1 MNPSLRRNHP
11 LPLLVQLAFFAFI
24 LVAFFIVLSEKDD
37 PREALLQ
44 LRLDTDKEAIAQIFW
59 RLDEQEYSQKQ
70 SRTFTL
76 TPGINTYRIVLPK
89 RYDIAR
95 LRFDPA
101 TRSSIATLY
110 EITLQWDGR
119 VIFNL
124 SGTALAHVLYA
135 AGQVVIEPVAGAD
148 TVLLTSTGID
158 PSIEIDMAAVTRG
171 FRFIQQLKVV
181 AWALLPAALLTLG
194 LCYVSS
200 ATYAAYA
207 HRTYPKR
214 PLHWFLWVAVFWV
227 LGLYFY
233 LVIPAVPPQ
242 SVAMSLY
249 LAAWSIVVGSC
260 LFIPAF
266 WFVTRQ
272 YRTIWAAPPLRLQW
286 LWFALPSLFVWSFYL
301 VAMWPG
307 SMSPDSLIQWREM
320 LHGKYDDWNPAFHTM
335 TIWLLTRLWM
345 SPAIVAVAQIISL
358 ALVAGWGMSVLQHHG
373 VPRQVLLCT
382 SFLFALIPVNGLMAV
397 TLWKDVAYSCAML
410 ALVICLFQIVMTRG
424 EWLAYRLNWL
434 LLGIILVLLSLYRHN
449 GIGPAIA
456 TIIVLMICFPRY
468 WRTLSLAVLCAAMVY
483 GGVKGPLYNALDV
496 QRSDPLAKVAKR
508 LSSDLFSL
516 PEKNSETNV
525 IDSKAID
532 KVSAEKP
539 SVPFLQVVME
549 RIHSTSRLWRI
560 QPLTEF
566 HIRIEYVNMWRT
578 RKGSELSIRYMSGN
592 DLGYSEHS
600 LLPILLIKISRFFDW
615 SRSEGLFS
623 LMWRPAVFLY
633 ALTGLLAML
642 SWRLRLRLY
651 LLLVPLLANSLPYF
665 LMVIHKSV
673 FRYHYPLVV
682 TGLLLIIPLL
692 FLRPVEPESE
702 LERYGEQ
709 CL

>member
-11 LPLLVQLAFFAFI
+11 LPLVVQVAFFVCI
-24 LVAFFIVLSEKDD
+24 LAAFFIVLSEKDD

-59 RLDEQEYSQKQ
+59 RLDEQEYSQEQ

-76 TPGINTYRIVLPK
+76 MPGFNTYRIVLPK

-101 TRSSIATLY
+101 TRSSRATLH
-110 EITLQWDGR
+110 EISLQWDGR

-158 PSIEIDMAAVTRG
+158 PSTEIDMAAVTRS

-194 LCYVSS
+194 LCYLSS

-233 LVIPAVPPQ
+233 LVTPAVPPQ
-242 SVAMSLY
+242 SVAIPLY
-249 LAAWSIVVGSC
+249 LAAWSIVVGGC

-272 YRTIWAAPPLRLQW
+272 YCAIWSEPPLRLQW

-307 SMSPDSLIQWREM
+307 SMSPDSHTQWQQM
-320 LHGKYDDWNPAFHTM
+320 LEGQYTDWHSAFHTM

-358 ALVAGWGMSVLQHHG
+358 ALVAGWGLSVLQYHG
-373 VPRQVLLCT
+373 VPRPVLWCT
-382 SFLFALIPVNGLMAV
+382 SFLFALIPVNGLMVV

-410 ALVICLFQIVMTRG
+410 ALVICLFQVVMTKG
-424 EWLAYRLNWL
+424 EWLLHRLNWL
-434 LLGIILVLLSLYRHN
+434 ALGIILALVCLYRHN
-449 GIGPAIA
+449 GIGVGVA
-456 TIIVLMICFPRY
+456 TIIVLLVFFTRF
-468 WRTLSLAVLCAAMVY
+468 WRGVSLAMLCAVMMY
-483 GGVKGPLYNALDV
+483 GGVKGPLYDV
-496 QRSDPLAKVAKR
+496 LEVGRSDPVAKVVKR
-508 LSSDLFSL
+508 IKKDLFVRSEQVPEMDVIEPQVKGDASVEDSPSL
-516 PEKNSETNV
+516 
-525 IDSKAID
+525 ISKTA
-532 KVSAEKP
+532 V
-539 SVPFLQVVME
+539 E
-549 RIHSTSRLWRI
+549 RIHSASRLWRI

-566 HIRIEYVNMWRT
+566 HARIEYVNMWR
-578 RKGSELSIRYMSGN
+578 KWNGNEYSIKYMSAN
-592 DLGYSEHS
+592 DLGLDERSLIPS
-600 LLPILLIKISRFFDW
+600 LLEEIDRVLDR
-615 SRSEGLFS
+615 SRSDNLLS
-623 LMWRPAVFLY
+623 WMWRPAVFLY
-633 ALTGLLAML
+633 ALTGLLIML

-692 FLRPVEPESE
+692 FLRPVEPESG
-702 LERYGEQ
+702 LESYGEQ